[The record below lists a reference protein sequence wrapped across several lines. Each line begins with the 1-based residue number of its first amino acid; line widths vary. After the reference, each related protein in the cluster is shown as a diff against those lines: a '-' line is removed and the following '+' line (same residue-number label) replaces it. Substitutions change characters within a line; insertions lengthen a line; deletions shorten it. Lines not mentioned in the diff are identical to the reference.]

1 MQIDLLV
8 WKLIYLYLCI
18 SEIMKMS
25 IIGVT

>member
-8 WKLIYLYLCI
+8 WKLIYLYLYI

-25 IIGVT
+25 IIGIT